1 MNQKQSKALLKVG
14 YACNN
19 NCVFCHS
26 SPHRGTDSSLA
37 EMTPK
42 IRRAASLGAGMLVLS
57 GGEPTIR
64 PDLLQIAGMANAAG
78 MELGLV
84 SNGRMLSYPRLCDQL
99 LERRLGYVYISLCGP
114 DAALHDR
121 HARAKSFDQTFL
133 GLQNIAKAVPDT
145 TINVVVSA
153 WNLQILNDFLPL
165 AASLSPVRLKFS
177 NLEPEGA
184 ALSDFAGLV
193 PPVRRAAE
201 AVVAAVEKARKEH
214 PHMEIAVDGFPLC
227 LIDGY
232 EELESGLREDGFFIM
247 SEAFQPN
254 WYPVDDR
261 NRAFAEECR
270 SCSLRRRCRGV
281 FKQYLKHRGA
291 EELRPVSRPAPNSFN
306 FAPAS
311 EPESLD
317 LDACPVLSGNR
328 PPPDPIR
335 GIMVEAGPG
344 EVTRHVTTTRDFSDE
359 TVGEVVRNL
368 EQVYLDRSE
377 HAELADFARELQKL
391 TPAAACE
398 ACPQRPLCGGVWRPG
413 PDASFRRAREILS
426 GLLSG
431 LRGRVLEV
439 GCGRNPDISAFQPEL
454 REGRLEYL
462 GIDPQAPAGEPEQA
476 TGVRYIATTLED
488 FQWTGPGFDAVV
500 ALRSLN
506 HLHSFPAGLA
516 KMAGLTADGGRLV
529 LAEDV
534 VFATVRSR
542 QKLRQIESRADLP
555 FQHRANPFPSEV
567 IPMLTEFGLTLTAS
581 YLPQETASTLWI
593 IVCKKEN
600 GGS

>member
-1 MNQKQSKALLKVG
+1 MERKPPKALLKVG

-26 SPHRGTDSSLA
+26 APHRGTDSSLA
-37 EMTPK
+37 EMQPK
-42 IRRAASLGAGMLVLS
+42 IRQAASLGAGMLVLS

-78 MELGLV
+78 MDLGLV
-84 SNGRMLSYPRLCDQL
+84 TNGRMLSYPRLCDQL

-121 HARAKSFDQTFL
+121 HARADSFDQTIQ
-133 GLQNIAKAVPDT
+133 GLENVARAVPDT

-153 WNLQILNDFLPL
+153 WNLQILNDFVQL

-177 NLEPEGA
+177 NLEPEGN
-184 ALSDFAGLV
+184 ALLDFAGLV
-193 PPVRRAAE
+193 PPLRRAAE
-201 AVVAAVEKARKEH
+201 AVVAAVERARTEH
-214 PHMEIAVDGFPLC
+214 PQMEVAVDGFPLC
-227 LIDGY
+227 LIDGHL
-232 EELESGLREDGFFIM
+232 ELESGLREDGFFIM
-247 SEAFQPN
+247 SEAFQPD
-254 WYPVDDR
+254 WHPVDDR
-261 NRAFAEECR
+261 NRGFGEDCR

-306 FAPAS
+306 FAPAG

-317 LDACPVLSGNR
+317 LDACPVRSGNR

-335 GIMVEAGPG
+335 GILLEAGPG
-344 EVTRHVTTTRDFSDE
+344 EVLRHATTTRDFSDE
-359 TVGEVVRNL
+359 TVGEVVRHL
-368 EQVYLDRSE
+368 GQVYLDRSG
-377 HAELADFARELQKL
+377 HAELADFASELVKL
-391 TPAAACE
+391 TPAAACQ

-431 LRGRVLEV
+431 LQGRVLEV
-439 GCGRNPDISAFQPEL
+439 GCGRNPDTAAFQPAL
-454 REGRLEYL
+454 QEGRVEYL
-462 GIDPQAPAGEPEQA
+462 GIDPLAHSGEPA
-476 TGVRYIATTLED
+476 AGMRLLATTLED

-506 HLHSFPAGLA
+506 HLHSLPAGLA
-516 KMAGLTADGGRLV
+516 KMASLAAAGARLV

-542 QKLRQIESRADLP
+542 QKLEQIESRQDLP
-555 FQHRANPFPSEV
+555 FQHRSNPFPSEV
-567 IPMLTEFGLTLTAS
+567 VPMLTELGLTLTAS

-593 IVCKKEN
+593 MVCEKER
-600 GGS
+600 GGT